1 MWSELKV
8 LNVGRLV
15 KCMQGEVV
23 WSINILIGL
32 LLIGVSVTI
41 YWIFKYDEWY
51 PNDIVHSHLSSERG
65 SDDSGSEE
73 LGGRE
78 K

>member
-8 LNVGRLV
+8 LNVGRLG

-32 LLIGVSVTI
+32 LLIGVSVTL

-51 PNDIVHSHLSSERG
+51 PNDIVHSHISIESEHG
-65 SDDSGSEE
+65 NSGDEE